1 MKNFFVNLSIK
12 YKIRL
17 ITITAVLCVTAISV
31 GFLLS
36 FRSSLIDEK
45 KDKLRNVVETA
56 YGVIAHYHKLFT
68 DGAMPEDQ
76 AKSSAMAD
84 IKALRYNKADYFW
97 VNDDKLPYPTMI

>member
-1 MKNFFVNLSIK
+1 MKNFFLNLRIK
-12 YKIRL
+12 YKIFF
-17 ITITAVLCVTAISV
+17 IVIISVLCVTAISI

-36 FRSSLIDEK
+36 FRNSLVEEK

-56 YGVIAHYHKLFT
+56 YGVIAHYHQLSA

-84 IKALRYNKADYFW
+84 LKALRYNKNDYFW
-97 VNDDKLPYPTMI
+97 INDDKLPYP